1 MSELMHSGLAP
12 YLLIVLA
19 GFLPT
24 DVWRWAAVV
33 AGRKLEEDSDLM
45 TFIRGVANAMVA
57 GVIMRLVL
65 FPGGDLLAV
74 PLLVRG
80 GCVIVAFVVYFLSK
94 RSMLAGV
101 IAGEAVLIAG
111 AYFTLPH

>member
-1 MSELMHSGLAP
+1 MNIFVGSELWP
-12 YLLIVLA
+12 YILVIVA

-24 DVWRWAAVV
+24 DVWRWLAVLS
-33 AGRKLEEDSDLM
+33 ARRLDEDSEVM
-45 TFIRGVANAMVA
+45 IFIRGVATALVA

-65 FPGGDLLAV
+65 FPGGDLEAL
-74 PLLVRG
+74 PLYVRAGSVAAAFLVYLLLR
-80 GCVIVAFVVYFLSK
+80 

-101 IAGEAVLIAG
+101 LAGEAVVILG

>member
-65 FPGGDLLAV
+65 FPSGDLLAV
-74 PLLVRG
+74 PLFVRA
-80 GCVIVAFVVYFLSK
+80 GCVVVAFLVYFLSK
-94 RSMLAGV
+94 QSMLAGV

>member
-12 YLLIVLA
+12 YLLIIFA

-24 DVWRWAAVV
+24 DFWRWTAVV
-33 AGRKLEEDSDLM
+33 AGRKLEEDSELM

-57 GVIMRLVL
+57 GVIMRLII
-65 FPGGDLLAV
+65 FPSGELLAV
-74 PLLVRG
+74 PLFLRA
-80 GCVIVAFVVYFLSK
+80 GCVVVAFAAYFLCR
-94 RSMLAGV
+94 RSMMAGV

-111 AYFTLPH
+111 AYYFLH